1 MFTNDNKAHSCIS
14 CISSKG
20 TSGLVHSKFHTMVPN
35 VFSLIAAKQMEGCAE
50 IAYSDGKQ
58 MLRGSPDDSENDSPL
73 PFPAA
78 RVGFE
83 SVKASHPDCQKSS
96 YSISG

>member
-50 IAYSDGKQ
+50 ITYSDGKQ
-58 MLRGSPDDSENDSPL
+58 MLRGPAAIHLSFQNWIVSPL
-73 PFPAA
+73 PICVTAA
-78 RVGFE
+78 ILQGR
-83 SVKASHPDCQKSS
+83 
-96 YSISG
+96 